1 MTGFI
6 KMGLEKYIST
16 KFQVQPASTSSKNYY
31 LGNSSHPQKGSVN
44 QVNFLV
50 PKDHGFAPVLQRLT
64 NQVKNYKWHNYK
76 SKL

>member
-1 MTGFI
+1 M
-6 KMGLEKYIST
+6 ST

-50 PKDHGFAPVLQRLT
+50 PKGPVIIYVGGWGGGIFFVLA
-64 NQVKNYKWHNYK
+64 
-76 SKL
+76 SKKKRDPPL